1 MRRICYIL
9 FMLAAGV
16 LLTSCG
22 ETVVTLQ
29 PEFAPGRTQKAPPA
43 VTEPPGTDCESDA
56 AHEEP
61 ALILEVHPRFE
72 YLLHL
77 NPDVVGQIIIEG
89 ANINYPVLF
98 RGDNTHYF
106 AHDIYGEP
114 SERGAIFM
122 DMSNRGA
129 ILDDNTV
136 LHGNNIPGGM
146 FGGLEYFKEQEFF
159 EANRRV
165 IFNNLYSDMEWE
177 IFAVYVVHSNDYHV
191 LVRFGGHE
199 GYLQFLE
206 HIRAR
211 ALFFADFEPQPGDR
225 MLTLHTHSFEFA
237 GAHTLVH
244 ARLIS
249 RADNVR
255 G

>member
-9 FMLAAGV
+9 FMIAAGI
-16 LLTSCG
+16 LLMSCG
-22 ETVVTLQ
+22 EPVVTLQ
-29 PEFAPGRTQKAPPA
+29 PEFAPATQKAPPD
-43 VTEPPGTDCESDA
+43 VTEPPGTDSENDA
-56 AHEEP
+56 AHVEP
-61 ALILEVHPRFE
+61 ALLILEVHPRFE
-72 YLLHL
+72 YLLHS

-98 RGDNTHYF
+98 RGDNTHYL

-114 SERGAIFM
+114 SQYGAIFM

-129 ILDDNTV
+129 ILDDNTL
-136 LHGNNIPGGM
+136 LHGNNIPGSM
-146 FGGLEYFKEQEFF
+146 FGGLEYFKDQEFF
-159 EANRRV
+159 DANRRV

-177 IFAVYVVHSNDYHV
+177 IFAVYAVHTSDYHV
-191 LVRFGGHE
+191 LVSFGGYE
-199 GYLQFLE
+199 GYLEFLE

-225 MLTLHTHSFEFA
+225 MLTLHTRSA
-237 GAHTLVH
+237 GGAHTLIH

-249 RADNVR
+249 KTDNMR
-255 G
+255 D